1 MIRQRIF
8 EYAILFHP
16 EERKDKDGNAIPDKT
31 KLLLDVARVLA
42 KDEKEVAMRAA
53 REIPEEYLERL
64 ELVEVVVRPF

>member
-16 EERKDKDGNAIPDKT
+16 EERKDKDGNVIPEKT
-31 KLLLDVARVLA
+31 RIIADVNRVLA
-42 KDEKEVAMRAA
+42 KDEKEVALRAA

-64 ELVEVVVRPF
+64 ELVEIVVRPF